1 MSVDAQTMLLLSN
14 AIAFVAATFLLI
26 EWRSLRERFLLS
38 FALGFLCIVVGCT
51 LAPLRQSGDFLLGVW
66 LSNSMVPLAH
76 FMFLH
81 GAASFAQRKL
91 NRSWF
96 AAPLAC
102 SALMAIPGLGDRDQV
117 MSLINAGFVAVFCL
131 RAAGVLLEA
140 RRTTGSE
147 TRTLV
152 ATFVVHGSFY
162 AVKAGCAFV
171 PGAFVDLS
179 SYSGVLIPIS
189 LFEGILVEV
198 ALAMS
203 IAGALRRRREERV
216 TRLAESDPLTGL
228 LNRRGFEAR
237 TRDIQQQ
244 GGSLLLI
251 DIDNFKTIND
261 CFGHQDGDRL
271 LVDLAAFLAVRLP
284 GSAISARLGGDEFVV
299 LLPGM
304 DEARSL
310 GLAEDLCAGFA
321 IRQGAENCGTLS
333 IGCAPVAAGT
343 DDLSPAMLRAD
354 RGLYD
359 AKSKGRNRASLAPR
373 IPATGTRAEILPYP
387 FAAAG

>member
-1 MSVDAQTMLLLSN
+1 M
-14 AIAFVAATFLLI
+14 AATFLLI

-81 GAASFAQRKL
+81 GAASFAQRRL
-91 NRSWF
+91 SRVWF
-96 AAPLAC
+96 LAPLAC
-102 SALMAIPGLGDRDQV
+102 SALMAAPGLGDRDQV
-117 MSLINAGFVAVFCL
+117 MSLFNAGFVAVFCL

-203 IAGALRRRREERV
+203 VAGALRRRREERA

-237 TRDIQQQ
+237 TRDVQQS

-261 CFGHQDGDRL
+261 CFGHQGGDRL
-271 LVDLAAFLAVRLP
+271 LVDLAAFLRLRLP

-304 DEARSL
+304 DEGRSL
-310 GLAEDLCAGFA
+310 GLAEDLCSGFA
-321 IRQGAENCGTLS
+321 MRQGGGNCGTLS
-333 IGCAPVAAGT
+333 IGCAPVTPGIQ
-343 DDLSPAMLRAD
+343 DLSPAMLQAD

-359 AKSKGRNRASLAPR
+359 AKSKGRNRASSAPR
-373 IPATGTRAEILPYP
+373 LSATGTQAEILPYP
-387 FAAAG
+387 IAAAG

>member
-51 LAPLRQSGDFLLGVW
+51 LAPLRLSGDFLLGVW

-76 FMFLH
+76 FMFLL
-81 GAASFAQRKL
+81 GAASFAEYKL
-91 NRSWF
+91 SRAWF
-96 AAPLAC
+96 AAPLIC
-102 SALMAIPGLGDRDQV
+102 SALMAVPGLGDRDQV
-117 MSLINAGFVAVFCL
+117 MSLFNAGFVAVFCL
-131 RAAGVLLEA
+131 KAAAVLLAA

-162 AVKAGCAFV
+162 AVKAACAFV

-179 SYSGVLIPIS
+179 SYSGMLIPIS
-189 LFEGILVEV
+189 LFEGIMVEV

-203 IAGALRRRREERV
+203 VAGALRRRREERA

-228 LNRRGFEAR
+228 LNRRGFETR
-237 TRDIQQQ
+237 TRDVQQL

-271 LVDLAAFLAVRLP
+271 LVDLAAFLTLRLP

-299 LLPGM
+299 LMPCI
-304 DEARSL
+304 DEARGL
-310 GLAEDLCAGFA
+310 RLAEDLCTGFA
-321 IRQGAENCGTLS
+321 LRQGADSCGTLS
-333 IGCAPVAAGT
+333 IGCTSVAIGVQ
-343 DDLSPAMLRAD
+343 DLSPAMLQAD
-354 RGLYD
+354 RGLYE

-373 IPATGTRAEILPYP
+373 TSATASQAEILPYP

>member
-1 MSVDAQTMLLLSN
+1 MSVDAPTMLLLSN

-38 FALGFLCIVVGCT
+38 FALGFLSIVVGCT
-51 LAPLRQSGDFLLGVW
+51 LAPLRQSGEFFVGVW

-91 NRSWF
+91 SLAWF
-96 AAPLAC
+96 FAPLIC

-117 MSLINAGFVAVFCL
+117 MSLFNAGFVAVFCL
-131 RAAGVLLEA
+131 RAAGVLVEE
-140 RRTTGSE
+140 RRNTGSE

-152 ATFVVHGSFY
+152 ATLLFHGSFY
-162 AVKAGCAFV
+162 AIKAGCAFV
-171 PGAFVDLS
+171 PGAFVNLS
-179 SYSGVLIPIS
+179 SYKGTMISIS

-203 IAGALRRRREERV
+203 VAGALRRRREERA

-228 LNRRGFEAR
+228 LNRRGFEKR
-237 TRDIQQQ
+237 TRIVQPL

-271 LVDLAAFLAVRLP
+271 LVDLAKFLSLRLP
-284 GSAISARLGGDEFVV
+284 ASAVCARLGGDEFVV
-299 LLPGM
+299 LVPGM
-304 DEARSL
+304 DAVRGL
-310 GLAEDLCAGFA
+310 HLAEDLCTGFA
-321 IRQGAENCGTLS
+321 ARQGPDQCGTLS
-333 IGCAPVAAGT
+333 IGCAAVPQGT
-343 DDLSPAMLRAD
+343 HDLAPAMLEAD
-354 RGLYD
+354 RGLYE
-359 AKSKGRNRASLAPR
+359 AKNNGRNNACLAPR
-373 IPATGTRAEILPYP
+373 SMTSAQSPAARLYP